1 MAAARRPARRGAAHP
16 GGNPRQ
22 QGAAVGAVPLL
33 SGGATIAAE
42 SPFYD
47 FTFFVKATRQQNV
60 DNFFPPL
67 SVVQFLL
74 LRRGARV
81 NFSRKAHGFFFF
93 LLAV

>member
-1 MAAARRPARRGAAHP
+1 MPGTAAAGAVGQSAGTAGRRPA
-16 GGNPRQ
+16 
-22 QGAAVGAVPLL
+22 LL
-33 SGGATIAAE
+33 CGGATIAAE

>member
-1 MAAARRPARRGAAHP
+1 MAAARRPARRRVAQP

-67 SVVQFLL
+67 LSSSV
-74 LRRGARV
+74 
-81 NFSRKAHGFFFF
+81 
-93 LLAV
+93 LAVKKGCQNYLF